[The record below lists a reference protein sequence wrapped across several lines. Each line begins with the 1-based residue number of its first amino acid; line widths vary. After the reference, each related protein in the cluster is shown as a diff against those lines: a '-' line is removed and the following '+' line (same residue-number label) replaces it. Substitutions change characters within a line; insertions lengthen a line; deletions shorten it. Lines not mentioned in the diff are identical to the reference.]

1 MERTAWLLAVVAAM
15 VTAEGGGNELP
26 GWSDKFVREII
37 GSDGYVV
44 VFFSWHPSTT
54 ELPILHCPHLAPCWV
69 RSA

>member
-1 MERTAWLLAVVAAM
+1 MAPDMERTAWLLAVVAAM

-44 VFFSWHPSTT
+44 VFFSCTHP
-54 ELPILHCPHLAPCWV
+54 PQNCQFYIV
-69 RSA
+69 RI